1 MKDYRSYIQNK
12 TNYTCNF
19 GGRYDVLTK
28 KVADSIVENIDEE
41 YHDFPTMI
49 RNYMVVVEIAT
60 VDNEKDI
67 HIYSMKEY
75 FDKYG
80 TSHLEDWYE
89 EGEINKDLY
98 KAIKSQL

>member
-1 MKDYRSYIQNK
+1 MLNYIK
-12 TNYTCNF
+12 SKINYEINL
-19 GGRYDVLTK
+19 GGHFDKLTK
-28 KVADSIVENIDEE
+28 KACNEIIKNIEEE
-41 YHDFPTMI
+41 YHDFPIKI
-49 RNYMVVVEIAT
+49 RNCMAVIEIST
-60 VDNEKDI
+60 IENEKDI